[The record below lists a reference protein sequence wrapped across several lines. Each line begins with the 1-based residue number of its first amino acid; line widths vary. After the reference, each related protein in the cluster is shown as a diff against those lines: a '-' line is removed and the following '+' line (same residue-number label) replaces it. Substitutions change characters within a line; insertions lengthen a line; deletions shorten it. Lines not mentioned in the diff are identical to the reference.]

1 MNLMNMLTSALTSGA
16 ALEALSAKTGLSQ
29 KQLKLIIA
37 IAIPIATIII
47 RKRILTKRGGSSEK
61 E

>member
-37 IAIPIATIII
+37 IAIPLLL
-47 RKRILTKRGGSSEK
+47 RKRARLVLLLEL
-61 E
+61 